1 MKRNLTLF
9 FAILW
14 LSSFEQTTPKRELRG
29 AWIAT
34 FSNIDWPSSG
44 ATTAQ
49 EQSTFIQRI
58 TEHKATGMNAVFV
71 QIRSQCDAMYNSS
84 FEPWSRDLTGTQG
97 TAPNPYYDP
106 LSFMIDETRK
116 QGMEFHAW
124 FNPYRALS
132 SATAT
137 NLAALHGTHVINTNP
152 SWILD
157 CVTGTTTQKILNP
170 GIPEVT
176 DYIIKVVM
184 DVVRRYD
191 VDGIHMDDYFYPN
204 PATTTYNDDATF
216 ATYSRGISNKNDWR
230 RANID
235 SLVKRL
241 GDSIRTVKPWI
252 KYGFSP
258 SGIWISSSTSGS
270 LVNNL
275 NTVGSNTSS
284 GATQHYKD
292 HFANSRLWQQSN
304 WLDYNLPQVYW
315 HQGQTG
321 SDYNN
326 LVFWWNNNAF
336 NRHMYMGM
344 ASYKV
349 GVASNGDFTTNNRQI
364 PNQLRLNRLYPSVS
378 GSVFY
383 NTTSLRN
390 NLLWHRDSLQI
401 LFSKPALTPFMS
413 WKSTLTPNAPINL
426 TATPINA
433 TTVTLNWTKAADG
446 PSEFQK
452 TRQFV
457 VYRSTSHPVDINDAN
472 NLMAITNTDLI
483 STYTD
488 NTLDG
493 VSDYFYVVTAV
504 NRIHGESVVSNA
516 VTNNPLPTK
525 LQNFYV
531 HNLKDNVA
539 TIKWT
544 TSNELNVSH
553 FELEHSHNQKDFS
566 TIEKLHANNKAP
578 NYYAIKTSFKDEFDH
593 YYRLKIV
600 ENNGKNSYSKVLKIE
615 SKNNSLFKL
624 LNNTIAKGGF
634 LQFNTNNEVKL
645 CNYMIVDA
653 SARVLQLG
661 KLNNAGTIALAPTL
675 QSGMYFVKIFHQQK
689 TFTYSILIK

>member
-1 MKRNLTLF
+1 MKKNLTPVFLMISLLS
-9 FAILW
+9 FAQ
-14 LSSFEQTTPKRELRG
+14 SSPKRELRG

-58 TEHKATGMNAVFV
+58 TEHKTTGMNAVFV

-106 LSFMIDETRK
+106 LTFMIDETRK

-132 SATAT
+132 SATAS
-137 NLAALHGTHVINTNP
+137 NLAALHSSHVINTNP

-157 CVTGTTTQKILNP
+157 CVTSSTTQKILNP

-204 PATTTYNDDATF
+204 PGTTTYNDDATF
-216 ATYSRGISNKNDWR
+216 AAYSRGITNKNDWR

-241 GDSIRTVKPWI
+241 GDSIRAVKPWI

-336 NRHMYMGM
+336 SRHMYMGM

-349 GVASNGDFTTNNRQI
+349 GVTSNGDFTTNNRQI
-364 PNQLRLNRLYPSVS
+364 PNQVRLNRQYPSIS

-390 NLLWHRDSLQI
+390 NLLGHRDSLQT
-401 LFSKPALTPFMS
+401 LFSKPALTPLMS

-426 TATPINA
+426 TATPINS
-433 TTVTLNWTKAADG
+433 TTINLSWTKAPDG
-446 PSEFQK
+446 SSEYQK

-457 VYRSTSHPVDINDAN
+457 VYRSTTHPVDINDAN
-472 NLMAITNTDLI
+472 NIIAITNTDV
-483 STYTD
+483 STTFTD

-504 NRIHGESVVSNA
+504 NRIHGESAVSNA
-516 VTNNPLPTK
+516 VTNNPLPLK
-525 LQNFYV
+525 LNNFYV
-531 HNLKDNVA
+531 KNVKSNTA
-539 TIKWT
+539 MLQWT
-544 TSNELNVSH
+544 TSNELNISH
-553 FELEHSHNQKDFS
+553 FELEHSDKEWGF
-566 TIEKLHANNKAP
+566 TMIEKINAKNLISNNYEILTTI
-578 NYYAIKTSFKDEFDH
+578 NENKTQF
-593 YYRLKIV
+593 YRLKLV
-600 ENNGKNSYSKVLKIE
+600 ENNGKYSYSNIIKIE
-615 SKNNSLFKL
+615 GTTKPIML
-624 LNNTIAKGGF
+624 LNNTITKGGL
-634 LQFNTNNEVKL
+634 LQFKINSEVK
-645 CNYMIVDA
+645 NYSYLIVDA
-653 SARVLQLG
+653 SGKILQLG
-661 KLNNAGTIALAPTL
+661 VLHNAATISLANNINTGIHYLKLIHQNKNYTQPIL
-675 QSGMYFVKIFHQQK
+675 VK
-689 TFTYSILIK
+689 